1 MKISFTFILFTLD
14 HLFFKHFTF
23 MPINLCT
30 LNLFHLNYFY
40 FFPFFIVFFFSFWES
55 KPGCLFYWMNLK
67 KNYIASRK
75 TKGAI
80 SLGIDSFFIVVFSF
94 ILDMSICYVWMYSPS
109 FAHRHTKSN
118 GFKGKINLTPW

>member
-1 MKISFTFILFTLD
+1 MK
-14 HLFFKHFTF
+14 
-23 MPINLCT
+23 
-30 LNLFHLNYFY
+30 
-40 FFPFFIVFFFSFWES
+40 
-55 KPGCLFYWMNLK
+55 LK
-67 KNYIASRK
+67 KNYTASCE

-94 ILDMSICYVWMYSPS
+94 ILDMGICYVWMYSPS